1 MENVLEIRKDI
12 FDNLISS
19 LEKISWKKLWY
30 FDKVGFRILEFEVG
44 HFALILDFI
53 YLPWSLNSKSETT
66 NLMQHLKGPGPK
78 AKTKVPKHV

>member
-1 MENVLEIRKDI
+1 MEYVLKIRRDI

-30 FDKVGFRILEFEVG
+30 FDKAGFRILEFEVG

-53 YLPWSLNSKSETT
+53 YLEAWT
-66 NLMQHLKGPGPK
+66 Q
-78 AKTKVPKHV
+78 KVKLPI